1 MSLYLLD
8 LIESCRERL
17 DDKGGDTGTVPARY
31 YAYWQYS
38 DTGCLWKNAEIVR
51 YLKRALRDIAL
62 RAPIWEEGIAADGL
76 GEQCRLSVTANN
88 PEVEVPSQI
97 QTIEQVRLVSSGM
110 LLPRT
115 TSARLDA
122 EFGSYDWATE
132 TGTPDRYLE
141 PRAGYLRLYPI
152 PDAADE
158 IRLIVRRG
166 FLTDFEWSDVR
177 QGTTLDGYELVG
189 VPDDL
194 EEAIV
199 CAVCRYAYLKRDADT
214 FDLALSQDYERQ
226 VTALVGPPV
235 SQRQKDARRAN
246 ANLSISIRGHRYN
259 QPAATVNEDED
270 WP

>member
-1 MSLYLLD
+1 MSLYLLN

-17 DDKGGDTGTVPARY
+17 DDKGGSTGTVPAGY
-31 YAYWQYS
+31 YAWWQYNDS
-38 DTGCLWKNAEIVR
+38 GCLWKNTEIVR
-51 YLKRALRDIAL
+51 YLKRALRDISM
-62 RAPIWEEGIAADGL
+62 RSPIWEEGISADL
-76 GEQCRLSVTANN
+76 LDEQCRLTVTVNN
-88 PEVEVPSQI
+88 PEVVIPGQI
-97 QTIEQVRLVSSGM
+97 QAIEQVRLVSSGL

-115 TSARLDA
+115 TTARLDA
-122 EFGSYDWATE
+122 EFGSSDWATE

-158 IRLIVRRG
+158 IRLIVQRG

-177 QGTTLDGYELVG
+177 TDASLDLYELSD
-189 VPDDL
+189 VPDEL

-214 FDLALSQDYERQ
+214 FNLSLSQEYERQ
-226 VTALVGPPV
+226 IALLIGPPV
-235 SQRQKDARRAN
+235 TYRQSMARRSN
-246 ANLSISIRGHRYN
+246 ANLPISIRGHRYN
-259 QPAATVNEDED
+259 QPASTVNEDED

>member
-17 DDKGGDTGTVPARY
+17 DDKGGDTGTVPAGY
-31 YAYWQYS
+31 YAYWQYT
-38 DTGCLWKNAEIVR
+38 DTGCLWKNKEIVR
-51 YLKRALRDIAL
+51 YLKRALRDLAV
-62 RAPIWEEGIAADGL
+62 RAPIQEEGITADIL
-76 GEQCRLSVTANN
+76 NEQCRLSVVANN
-88 PEVEVPSQI
+88 PEVEIPGSI
-97 QTIEQVRLVSSGM
+97 QTIEQVRLVSSGQ

-122 EFGSYDWATE
+122 EFGSYDWASE

-152 PDAADE
+152 PTTADE

-166 FLTDFEWSDVR
+166 FFTDFEWSHVSS
-177 QGTTLDGYELVG
+177 GTTLYRYELSDI
-189 VPDDL
+189 PDDW
-194 EEAIV
+194 EESIV

-214 FDLALSQDYERQ
+214 FNLQLSQEYERQ
-226 VTALVGPPV
+226 LSQLIGPPV
-235 SQRQKDARRAN
+235 SQRQKEARRAN
-246 ANLSISIRGHRYN
+246 ANLAISIRGHRYN
-259 QPAATVNEDED
+259 QPASAVNEDED

>member
-8 LIESCRERL
+8 LIESVRERL
-17 DDKGGDTGTVPARY
+17 DDKGGDTGTVPAGY

-38 DTGCLWKNAEIVR
+38 DSGCLWKNTELVR
-51 YLKRALRDIAL
+51 YLKRALRDVAV
-62 RAPIWEEGIAADGL
+62 RAPVQEEGITADIL
-76 GEQCRLSVTANN
+76 GELCRLSVTANN
-88 PEVEVPSQI
+88 PEVEVPSHV
-97 QTIEQVRLVSSGM
+97 QTLEQVRLVSSGL

-122 EFGSYDWATE
+122 EFGSYDWASE
-132 TGTPDRYLE
+132 IGTPDRYLE

-166 FLTDFEWSDVR
+166 FLTDFEWADVQSGSSLYR
-177 QGTTLDGYELVG
+177 YELEG
-189 VPDDL
+189 VHDEL
-194 EEAIV
+194 EEALV

-214 FDLALSQDYERQ
+214 FNLPLSQEYERQ
-226 VTALVGPPV
+226 LAVLVGPPV
-235 SQRQKDARRAN
+235 TQRQRDARRAN
-246 ANLSISIRGHRYN
+246 ANLSISIRGHGYN
-259 QPAATVNEDED
+259 QPASTAEED